1 MFMTPQA
8 SAFARLLN
16 VMRLLAVGYS
26 LGTLILIAL
35 TARRVAGDAAGLIAA
50 GIWAFSTGIIENSL
64 IAQADRLPL
73 PLASAYRRRAQEL
86 ELEAYLLHHAAA

>member
-1 MFMTPQA
+1 MNSTFVIEELVEA
-8 SAFARLLN
+8 SAEERWRQSRAR
-16 VMRLLAVGYS
+16 
-26 LGTLILIAL
+26 
-35 TARRVAGDAAGLIAA
+35 
-50 GIWAFSTGIIENSL
+50 SL

>member
-1 MFMTPQA
+1 MNPTIVIEDLEGA
-8 SAFARLLN
+8 SAEERCRQSRAR
-16 VMRLLAVGYS
+16 
-26 LGTLILIAL
+26 
-35 TARRVAGDAAGLIAA
+35 
-50 GIWAFSTGIIENSL
+50 SL